1 MAVILDSLLIGG
13 IRFVLDKIASAVEA
27 EMNDEGG
34 LREQLLAAQMQL
46 ELGEIDDGEFAAI
59 ESEVMAR
66 LREIREARGEGAVG
80 VPRDARV
87 VGDKGED
94 ELARQLVHDKY
105 AQPCGDD
112 LTNWR
117 RESLPVAVDLREQT
131 TEGGAP

>member
-1 MAVILDSLLIGG
+1 MAVILDSLLVGG
-13 IRFVLDKIASAVEA
+13 IRFVLDKIAGAVEA

-46 ELGEIDDGEFAAI
+46 ELGEIDDEDFAAI

-87 VGDKGED
+87 VGVDVSFGE
-94 ELARQLVHDKY
+94 
-105 AQPCGDD
+105 GSDD
-112 LTNWR
+112 GER
-117 RESLPVAVDLREQT
+117 
-131 TEGGAP
+131 

>member
-1 MAVILDSLLIGG
+1 MAIIVDSLLIGG
-13 IRFVLDKIASAVEA
+13 IRFVLDKIAGAVEA

-46 ELGEIDDGEFAAI
+46 ELGEIDDDDFAAI

-87 VGDKGED
+87 VGVDVSFGEGSSDDD
-94 ELARQLVHDKY
+94 ER
-105 AQPCGDD
+105 
-112 LTNWR
+112 
-117 RESLPVAVDLREQT
+117 
-131 TEGGAP
+131 